1 MVVVILNGCEESY
14 NRSEHRYFAVLS
26 MTKTLLPN
34 LDIVTLSFKLNNM
47 PTSLFKLFTTFFRI
61 GLFTFGGGYAMIPL
75 IESDVVERNR
85 WVKKEEFVD
94 LLAVAQAAPGVFAV
108 NMSVFIGY
116 RLRGV
121 RGALAAAFGC
131 VLPSVL
137 IILTIALFFRQFR
150 HIEVV
155 NNVFKGIR
163 PVVVALIAV
172 PVFNVAKSAKVGWS
186 MAWIPVLSALLIVA
200 FGVSPVFVI
209 LVAGLAG
216 YVWGKIRREKP

>member
-1 MVVVILNGCEESY
+1 
-14 NRSEHRYFAVLS
+14 
-26 MTKTLLPN
+26 
-34 LDIVTLSFKLNNM
+34 M

-85 WVKKEEFVD
+85 WIGKSDFVD
-94 LLAVAQAAPGVFAV
+94 LLAVAQSAPGVFAV
-108 NMSVFIGY
+108 NMAVFIGY

-131 VLPSVL
+131 VLPSVV
-137 IILTIALFFRQFR
+137 IILLIAVFFRQFR

-155 NNVFKGIR
+155 NNVFKGLR
-163 PVVVALIAV
+163 PAVVALIAV
-172 PVFNVAKSAKVGWS
+172 SVFNVAKNAKVGWR

-200 FGVSPVFVI
+200 FGVSPIYVI
-209 LVAGLAG
+209 IAAGVAGFV
-216 YVWGKIRREKP
+216 YGKVKGGEA